1 MNGDVFTALT
11 RRASLL
17 TLGAVGLASL
27 APTNAIHAKKKR
39 RKKKRKNGDIFK
51 FCKKQVG
58 QCLDFFLPS
67 CEDDLICQATVETCC
82 PEVGQCDFTGFILC
96 LDDAQATVELAG
108 PLFRR
113 P

>member
-1 MNGDVFTALT
+1 MHRGVFHALT

-17 TLGAVGLASL
+17 TIGAALSDPVASD
-27 APTNAIHAKKKR
+27 AKKRR
-39 RKKKRKNGDIFK
+39 RKKKGKNGDVFK
-51 FCKKQVG
+51 FRKKQAD
-58 QCLDFFLPS
+58 QCLDFFLPL
-67 CEDDLICQATVETCC
+67 CGDDLICQATVETCC
-82 PEVGQCDFTGFILC
+82 PEVGQCDFTGFIVC